1 MENRKFARYQLD
13 LPVTFSWKDAEGRSR
28 SGSGVIRDI
37 SAGGIFILAGA
48 SPPDGSA
55 IRYETVLPQ
64 LEELFPSLLM
74 EVEGRVLRA
83 KSTAEEKEFSGFAA
97 VCENFALQET
107 V

>member
-1 MENRKFARYQLD
+1 MSWKIRKFARYQLD
-13 LPVTFSWKDAEGRSR
+13 LPVTFSWEDAEGHSR

-55 IRYETVLPQ
+55 IQYETVLPQ
-64 LEELFPSLLM
+64 LEEVFPSLRM

-83 KSTAEEKEFSGFAA
+83 EGKEFSGFAA
-97 VCENFALQET
+97 VCEKFALQEIA
-107 V
+107 